1 MLNIIN
7 ALKEGAKGRVVVLFG
22 CGGDR
27 DRKKRPQMGRIASE
41 NADFCIVTSDNPR
54 TEKPED
60 IIADILEGISEEN
73 KQKIEVICN
82 REEAIEW
89 AIENHHPEDIIVLAG
104 KGHETYQIVGKVKRH
119 MDEREIVRDIIE
131 KRGLFV

>member
-1 MLNIIN
+1 
-7 ALKEGAKGRVVVLFG
+7 
-22 CGGDR
+22 
-27 DRKKRPQMGRIASE
+27 MGRIASE

-82 REEAIEW
+82 RKRPL
-89 AIENHHPEDIIVLAG
+89 NGLSKIIIL
-104 KGHETYQIVGKVKRH
+104 KI
-119 MDEREIVRDIIE
+119 
-131 KRGLFV
+131 L